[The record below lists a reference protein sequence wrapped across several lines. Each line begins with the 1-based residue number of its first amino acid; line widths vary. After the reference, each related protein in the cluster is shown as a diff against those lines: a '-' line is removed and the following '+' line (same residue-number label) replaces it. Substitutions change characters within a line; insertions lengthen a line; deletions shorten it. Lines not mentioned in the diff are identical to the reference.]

1 MGKVTL
7 LPRAWSICCIAAMD
21 KSAVSLT
28 GSEPEGGA
36 GSKQP
41 QAGESCAAQGECL
54 ESYQLRIRSESN
66 DRARVQQPERRHPLH
81 LPLARSLRRMSR
93 CGATGAAA
101 PTETVALQGLSS
113 GIMRK

>member
-1 MGKVTL
+1 
-7 LPRAWSICCIAAMD
+7 MD

-41 QAGESCAAQGECL
+41 QVGESCAAQCDFVERTH
-54 ESYQLRIRSESN
+54 LRFTPEAN
-66 DRARVQQPERRHPLH
+66 DKARVQQPERRYPLR
-81 LPLARSLRRMSR
+81 PLSRGAVRWMSR

-101 PTETVALQGLSS
+101 LTETSARQGLSS
-113 GIMRK
+113 GIMRE